1 MKRSRYIKCT
11 LSLLIEQQVYQ
22 LSSNSSY
29 KYDLSLI
36 EDKMYMICF
45 NIFNGHNSM
54 RQNYNMAWWASKIIL
69 EKLVSLGGQ

>member
-1 MKRSRYIKCT
+1 MKCT
-11 LSLLIEQQVYQ
+11 PSLLIEQQVYE

-45 NIFNGHNSM
+45 NILNGHNSM
-54 RQNYNMAWWASKIIL
+54 RQNYKMAWWASKIIW
-69 EKLVSLGGQ
+69 EKVM